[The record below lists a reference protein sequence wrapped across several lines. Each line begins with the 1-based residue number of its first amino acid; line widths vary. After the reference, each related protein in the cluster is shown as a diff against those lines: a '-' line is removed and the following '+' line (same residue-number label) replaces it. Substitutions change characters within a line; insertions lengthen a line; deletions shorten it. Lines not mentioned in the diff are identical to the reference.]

1 MPTVL
6 RHGPYAFVF
15 FSSDRAEPMHIHVK
29 RDNAIAKYWL
39 EPVSLAKN
47 IGFKEA
53 ELKKIGRL
61 VQRFKQPLVEAWHDY
76 FGA

>member
-15 FSSDRAEPMHIHVK
+15 FSSDRNEPTHVHVE
-29 RDNAIAKYWL
+29 RDGLIAKYWL

-47 IGFKEA
+47 RGFKA
-53 ELKKIGRL
+53 PELKKIEKFVEQFR
-61 VQRFKQPLVEAWHDY
+61 QRILEEWHDY
-76 FGA
+76 FDA